1 MQAGRPLLMVTDGV
15 NWLDLRSV
23 LIVWKERARG
33 TAGGCRCIAEAAQG
47 VTIVEL
53 PEDAGDGSAAM
64 GRVTDVAA
72 WLARHGLAVIA
83 RILEAARNQT
93 AAAQLE
99 KIAYNIGAGLIV
111 AGAYGHSRF
120 PELILGG
127 ATHHLMTQSA
137 RCVLL
142 SH

>member
-1 MQAGRPLLMVTDGV
+1 
-15 NWLDLRSV
+15 
-23 LIVWKERARG
+23 
-33 TAGGCRCIAEAAQG
+33 
-47 VTIVEL
+47 
-53 PEDAGDGSAAM
+53 M

-72 WLARHGLAVIA
+72 WLARHGLAAIA
-83 RILEAARNQT
+83 RIPEAARNQT

-120 PELILGG
+120 RELILGG
-127 ATHHLMTQSA
+127 AKHHLMTQSA